1 MSAITI
7 LVNDTHLNIRSEI
20 QASVDAGEQINP
32 VFLQTVKTSNYLKS
46 KPVDIAIAIA
56 KQNGEEF
63 LKAVGSLQPNVFR
76 ILVGT
81 SEQHIDSELFDL
93 LVPHPDEGLGLQAAL
108 RCGLKQVHLTRKNH
122 VLQTTLAAREVH
134 RNIVASDAAALLPRE
149 RFMMMVNHELRT
161 PATIVSSSLEMLKQ
175 NLGDLNE
182 VQQKFLHNAVKG
194 SNRMNSLL
202 NNLLAALSVPN
213 NISFPTPRSICLRDI
228 LLHVTDSYRT
238 ASQDRNLALTVDC
251 PAEIKLNLEAKEI
264 EQIVDNVLSN
274 AMKYTPD
281 GGRIEVVA
289 REENRT
295 IQITVLDNGIGIAE
309 NYLDEVL
316 RPFSATGNPMHH
328 HSSKTEFL
336 GSGVGIGLT
345 AGKAIVERH
354 GGKLKIESSGSGQ
367 GSCVSIMLPVA
378 VEYMPSATME
388 AATSAG

>member
-20 QASVDAGEQINP
+20 QPGVDASEQVNC
-32 VFLQTVKTSNYLKS
+32 VFLQTGKTSNYLKS

-63 LKAVGSLQPNVFR
+63 LKAVGVLQPNAFR

-81 SEQHIDSELFDL
+81 SKEHIDSELFDL
-93 LVPHPDEGLGLQAAL
+93 LVPHPDEGSGLQAAL

-134 RNIVASDAAALLPRE
+134 RNVVASDAAALLPRE

-182 VQQKFLHNAVKG
+182 VQQKFLHNALNG
-194 SNRMNSLL
+194 SKRMNGLL
-202 NNLLAALSVPN
+202 NNLLAALSVPKN
-213 NISFPTPRSICLRDI
+213 LSFPTPQSVCLQDV
-228 LLHVTDSYRT
+228 LMHATDGYRT
-238 ASQDRNLALTVDC
+238 ASQNRKLALTIDC
-251 PAEIKLNLEAKEI
+251 PAELRLSVEAKEV

-281 GGRIEVVA
+281 GGRIKVEA
-289 REENRT
+289 REENGT
-295 IQITVLDNGIGIAE
+295 IRITVLDNGIGIAE
-309 NYLDEVL
+309 DYLDKVV
-316 RPFSATGNPMHH
+316 RPFSETGNPMHH

-336 GSGVGIGLT
+336 GAGMGIGLA
-345 AGKAIVERH
+345 AGKAIAERH
-354 GGKLKIESSGSGQ
+354 GGNLKVESSGAGQ
-367 GSCVSIMLPVA
+367 GSCVSIMLPAVA
-378 VEYMPSATME
+378 EHIPPTAME
-388 AATSAG
+388 AAISAG